1 MGAEWRR
8 GLDLRVQVAS
18 KTWSNHWNDGRHAGG
33 MTLNLRRGLVQNS
46 SQEAPIAAPQ
56 IASRIVPQ
64 ITLNPSDDFYGRN
77 SFLVPAQGHAH
88 YHEPDPHRLVTL
100 AASTTFPR
108 QDLYQLQC
116 SSKLV

>member
-1 MGAEWRR
+1 
-8 GLDLRVQVAS
+8 
-18 KTWSNHWNDGRHAGG
+18 
-33 MTLNLRRGLVQNS
+33 MTLNLRRGLIQNS

-64 ITLNPSDDFYGRN
+64 ITLNPSDDFYGGN
-77 SFLVPAQGHAH
+77 SFLVPAQNHAH

-100 AASTTFPR
+100 AALSASTTVPH